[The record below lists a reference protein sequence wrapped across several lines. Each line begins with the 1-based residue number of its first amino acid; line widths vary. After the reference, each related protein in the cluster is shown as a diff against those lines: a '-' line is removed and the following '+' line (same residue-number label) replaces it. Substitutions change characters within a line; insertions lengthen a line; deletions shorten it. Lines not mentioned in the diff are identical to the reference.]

1 MRPAPIRTTCAYCGV
16 GCGVLASARDGRVRV
31 KGDPAHPANF
41 GKLCGK
47 GQALGET
54 VSAKDRLSYPLI
66 KGERVSWEEALDH
79 IAERFLHIREAHG
92 PDAIAFYLSG
102 QLLTEDYYAAN
113 KLMKGFIGSGNVDTN
128 SRLCMSSAVAGHR
141 RAFGED
147 VVPGV
152 YEDFEETDLLVL
164 AGANAAWCHP
174 VLFQRFE
181 AAREKRGSR
190 LVVIDPRKT
199 ATAQAADLHLPL
211 KPGSDVAL
219 FNGLFRFLCEE
230 GAADESF
237 IARSTADFEK
247 LLPLLN
253 APETE
258 LAHVAAR
265 CGLEEKL
272 VRQFFTSVLENERW
286 VSGFSQGINQSSR
299 GTDKVNA
306 IINCHL
312 LTGRIGRPGMGPF
325 SITGQP
331 NAMGGREVG
340 GLANQLAAHL
350 SFEPEAVEKVGRFW
364 NAPSMAA
371 SGGLK
376 AVDLFE
382 AVHEGKVKALWI
394 MATNPAVSLPD
405 AGRVRA
411 ALEKCELVIVSDCM
425 ASSDTLAYADV
436 ALPAEG
442 WGEKDGTVTNSERRI
457 SRQRRLQA
465 APGEA
470 KPDWWALMQVARRMG
485 FGAAFPYEGP
495 ADIFREHAA
504 LSGFENKGER
514 CFDIS
519 AYADI
524 SDAGYEA
531 MTPFLW
537 PARKGDKEK
546 AAADGRLFADG
557 KFAHEDGRARFLPL
571 EDMLPV
577 HGANDDFPL
586 LLNTGRLRDQW
597 HSMTRTGAVPRLM
610 SHVKEPVLYCHPEDM
625 VAFALSPKGLAEAAT
640 QWGRGLFR
648 VAADEGLRRGEIFIP
663 IHWTRHMSAAG
674 TVGALVNPVTDPYS
688 GQPEFKHTPVSV
700 RPVRP
705 VRAGFYLSRAAFT
718 PEGFDYWARVPVA
731 EGELFYLAA
740 LEDAA
745 PFARLEEEARAWK
758 GDVLAVEDKARGT
771 FRRVLLEEG
780 VPVAA
785 FFSGPAGSVPDPSWL
800 SEQLGRRAEGAARQ
814 ALIAAAPMDPS
825 EGGAKVCSC
834 FGVSEKAILAAIAA
848 KNLTSVR
855 AVGEATQAGT
865 NCGSCRPEIAALLE
879 RAFMKE
885 AAE

>member
-31 KGDPAHPANF
+31 KGDPVHPANF

-66 KGERVSWEEALDH
+66 KGERVSWEEVLDH

-190 LVVIDPRKT
+190 LIVIDPRKT

-272 VRQFFTSVLENERW
+272 VLQFFTSVLENERW

-312 LTGRIGRPGMGPF
+312 LTGRIG
-325 SITGQP
+325 
-331 NAMGGREVG
+331 N
-340 GLANQLAAHL
+340 
-350 SFEPEAVEKVGRFW
+350 
-364 NAPSMAA
+364 
-371 SGGLK
+371 
-376 AVDLFE
+376 
-382 AVHEGKVKALWI
+382 
-394 MATNPAVSLPD
+394 
-405 AGRVRA
+405 
-411 ALEKCELVIVSDCM
+411 
-425 ASSDTLAYADV
+425 
-436 ALPAEG
+436 
-442 WGEKDGTVTNSERRI
+442 
-457 SRQRRLQA
+457 
-465 APGEA
+465 
-470 KPDWWALMQVARRMG
+470 
-485 FGAAFPYEGP
+485 
-495 ADIFREHAA
+495 
-504 LSGFENKGER
+504 
-514 CFDIS
+514 
-519 AYADI
+519 
-524 SDAGYEA
+524 
-531 MTPFLW
+531 
-537 PARKGDKEK
+537 
-546 AAADGRLFADG
+546 
-557 KFAHEDGRARFLPL
+557 
-571 EDMLPV
+571 
-577 HGANDDFPL
+577 
-586 LLNTGRLRDQW
+586 
-597 HSMTRTGAVPRLM
+597 
-610 SHVKEPVLYCHPEDM
+610 
-625 VAFALSPKGLAEAAT
+625 
-640 QWGRGLFR
+640 
-648 VAADEGLRRGEIFIP
+648 
-663 IHWTRHMSAAG
+663 
-674 TVGALVNPVTDPYS
+674 
-688 GQPEFKHTPVSV
+688 
-700 RPVRP
+700 
-705 VRAGFYLSRAAFT
+705 
-718 PEGFDYWARVPVA
+718 
-731 EGELFYLAA
+731 
-740 LEDAA
+740 
-745 PFARLEEEARAWK
+745 
-758 GDVLAVEDKARGT
+758 
-771 FRRVLLEEG
+771 
-780 VPVAA
+780 
-785 FFSGPAGSVPDPSWL
+785 
-800 SEQLGRRAEGAARQ
+800 
-814 ALIAAAPMDPS
+814 
-825 EGGAKVCSC
+825 
-834 FGVSEKAILAAIAA
+834 
-848 KNLTSVR
+848 
-855 AVGEATQAGT
+855 
-865 NCGSCRPEIAALLE
+865 
-879 RAFMKE
+879 
-885 AAE
+885 